1 MGHIP
6 TPPEVPRQSEVRTVK
21 SEDASHDLMEQVL
34 RKLAQPS
41 KPSGRDGELV
51 VDLGQINFIKL
62 PKDWTEGTPQKG
74 MVGNSLFREFTPTG
88 KGDVVLCHYYRG
100 RGMSDEDS
108 KAFHALLAKPPH
120 NLTAAELSATGD
132 LLRDRAN
139 PQDFSMT
146 LARTEDLNGK
156 RVLVIEGR
164 FKEIQQDLYELFV
177 DADSANPGRFVQE
190 IYFQAPKDDYI
201 QYRKESL
208 AALQS
213 IVWK

>member
-1 MGHIP
+1 MGPIP

-21 SEDASHDLMEQVL
+21 SEDASHDLMEEVL
-34 RKLAQPS
+34 RRLAQPS
-41 KPSGRDGELV
+41 KPSNADLV
-51 VDLGQINFIKL
+51 VDLGQISCLKL
-62 PKDWTEGTPQKG
+62 PKDWVEGSPQKG
-74 MVGNSLFREFTPTG
+74 MVGNSLFRQFSPPG
-88 KGDVVLCHYYRG
+88 KSDVALCHYYRG
-100 RGMSDEDS
+100 RGMNDEDS
-108 KAFHALLAKPPH
+108 KAFHDLLAKPPH
-120 NLTAAELSATGD
+120 NLTASELREAGG

-139 PQDFSMT
+139 PQDFSIA

-164 FKEIQQDLYELFV
+164 FKEIQHDVYELFV
-177 DADSANPGRFVQE
+177 DADSTNPGKFVQE

-201 QYRKESL
+201 KCRKEAM